1 MKAGCLQL
9 YQKRIPQQ
17 VLFKVFAQICCYL
30 SKFCYILSFFPPKNL
45 LVVVANPCKVFKIFI
60 PTKII
65 YTEPDLRVCEN
76 LRRIAFQVGA

>member
-1 MKAGCLQL
+1 MECIFFFFFDKMKAGCLQL

-30 SKFCYILSFFPPKNL
+30 SKFCYILGKFISQKNL
-45 LVVVANPCKVFKIFI
+45 LVVVANRCKVFKISI

-65 YTEPDLRVCEN
+65 YTGPDLKV
-76 LRRIAFQVGA
+76 